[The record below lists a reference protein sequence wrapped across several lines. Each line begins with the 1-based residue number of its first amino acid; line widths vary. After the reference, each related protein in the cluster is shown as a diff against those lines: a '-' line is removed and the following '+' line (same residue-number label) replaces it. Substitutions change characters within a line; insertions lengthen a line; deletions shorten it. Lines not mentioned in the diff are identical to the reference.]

1 MNPYLAALRKKY
13 DELRRSIDGLQTRA
27 VADKRDLTDQERG
40 LIESQGEEGK
50 KLLGEIETLTEI
62 EVRNAQHAKFASDV
76 AAATRS
82 AAGTEPNGDSTTE
95 GDSAEGDTAEGE
107 TPIGGATTVDRD
119 PGHYTRASKRS
130 FFADIYN
137 AQANHDQAAQRRLGQ
152 HQAHQ
157 LRAAGLTTT
166 ANGPGVVPPKWL
178 MDEFAEVARQ
188 GRSLANVV
196 RNVPL
201 GDDPRPL
208 TLPKQT
214 VGTDPVILEQ
224 TNENDAVS
232 ETDEWDSD
240 VDVVTP
246 KPTSGAQKVSRQ
258 MLDMASP
265 AIDSLIYADMI
276 GAYNLKVEKKVAL
289 AVTTAG
295 LTGTALSATE
305 DTAVTD
311 ATHYARIAVKA
322 ATAVRQARKLGANVL
337 VMTVGKHGDFI
348 DLRDTTGRPLIPD
361 ETIGAGMNIL
371 GVGSVNVD
379 GRYRTLGMVATEG
392 MLLNG
397 QFAALRSSDVLL
409 FESNMLRFRYE
420 QVYGPQAIKMGIWA
434 YTAVLVRYGNAS
446 VKIVNITDE
455 S

>member
-1 MNPYLAALRKKY
+1 
-13 DELRRSIDGLQTRA
+13 
-27 VADKRDLTDQERG
+27 
-40 LIESQGEEGK
+40 
-50 KLLGEIETLTEI
+50 
-62 EVRNAQHAKFASDV
+62 
-76 AAATRS
+76 
-82 AAGTEPNGDSTTE
+82 
-95 GDSAEGDTAEGE
+95 
-107 TPIGGATTVDRD
+107 
-119 PGHYTRASKRS
+119 
-130 FFADIYN
+130 
-137 AQANHDQAAQRRLGQ
+137 
-152 HQAHQ
+152 
-157 LRAAGLTTT
+157 
-166 ANGPGVVPPKWL
+166 
-178 MDEFAEVARQ
+178 
-188 GRSLANVV
+188 
-196 RNVPL
+196 
-201 GDDPRPL
+201 
-208 TLPKQT
+208 
-214 VGTDPVILEQ
+214 
-224 TNENDAVS
+224 
-232 ETDEWDSD
+232 
-240 VDVVTP
+240 
-246 KPTSGAQKVSRQ
+246 
-258 MLDMASP
+258 
-265 AIDSLIYADMI
+265 MI